1 MPLHL
6 NKHALRTLGIAE
18 SFVRACP
25 NSRLAGVVMRADL
38 RVDGIDFARATVG
51 GDDAT
56 KGVLKIYEHLNR
68 ADINALIL
76 SGAVI
81 SWFNIIDLQEVF
93 DEVQKPLI
101 CLTYEESH
109 GLEKYISE
117 YFPLPEEKLL
127 RYQRLGQREIV
138 RLKTGYDVYI
148 RALGATAEE
157 ARVLL
162 NKFTLDGRIPEP
174 VRVAR
179 LVARAAMHN
188 DEGLF
193 KLNTN
198 ESPKKPKEAW

>member
-1 MPLHL
+1 
-6 NKHALRTLGIAE
+6 
-18 SFVRACP
+18 
-25 NSRLAGVVMRADL
+25 MRADL

-109 GLEKYISE
+109 GLEKCISE

-188 DEGLF
+188 DEGLS
-193 KLNTN
+193 KLSTN